1 MQQSWNFDWKNAHFL
16 FQFRFRTLVEKTSCQ
31 LIFFEK
37 TSNDDNDDG
46 DVGDKDNG
54 NNNDDDYFEVSF
66 SFADTFW

>member
-1 MQQSWNFDWKNAHFL
+1 MPIFFSSFGSKL
-16 FQFRFRTLVEKTSCQ
+16 RTLVKKTSCQ